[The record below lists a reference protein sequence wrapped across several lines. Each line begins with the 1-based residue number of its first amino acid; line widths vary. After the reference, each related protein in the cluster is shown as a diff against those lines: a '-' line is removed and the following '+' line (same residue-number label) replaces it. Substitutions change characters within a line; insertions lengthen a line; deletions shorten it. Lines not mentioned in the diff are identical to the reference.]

1 MPCRPGT
8 VLPAGTIFHPA
19 EFRSSG
25 PKGRVSDVSDE
36 PGQTTTEI
44 VPQQISAHPPTGSQH
59 LTPVEPPVEPS
70 KESEAAGTRF
80 LFFCFFFPG
89 GAAPIRPFS
98 SRSQS
103 PWGPSNEDP
112 FQTVRFK

>member
-1 MPCRPGT
+1 MPLTFCSTLMLLAQAEYLKMEQAGT

-25 PKGRVSDVSDE
+25 PK
-36 PGQTTTEI
+36 
-44 VPQQISAHPPTGSQH
+44 GSQH